1 MTEAN
6 SINSQTTGIVGNTGT
21 AFVSTAVTNHA
32 VIVGGSSSSTLTN
45 VGPSATA
52 GQVLQSGGAS
62 ADPSFSTATY
72 PSTAGTTGN
81 VLTSDGT
88 NFVSSALPAASYDPP
103 IGSMQYF
110 ANSAG
115 DAYLGANWL
124 QCDGS
129 SVSQATYA
137 TLYTRL
143 GLISDSQKATY
154 TSVSNLPAT
163 TNSIIFANS
172 LYVAVGASGAIS
184 TSTDLITWTTRTS
197 GTASNLNCIT
207 YGNGLYLAAGVTSA
221 LINSTDGITWSALTY
236 GATTTI
242 IALGYGNGKYLA
254 SNNTGLM
261 RTSTDTI
268 TWGAVTANAGVGMTS
283 INYGNG
289 VYVWTTGSS
298 TTAIGYSTDAVT
310 WTALTISTPTS
321 GIANAIFYNSL
332 FIAYV
337 AQANLDATVIL
348 YSTDGIKWL
357 SSAFAYAY
365 GPTTNNKGVF
375 VSGSKVYLLLNY
387 QTTSN
392 SANRFIGT
400 STDGFNFNT
409 YATPTTSISFNV
421 IAATANNILVAGA
434 STQYYAA
441 LYTYNTATNFILPT
455 ENIIGGLGN
464 QPTAY
469 NLYIKAL

>member
-6 SINSQTTGIVGNTGT
+6 SINSQATGIVGNTGT
-21 AFVSTAVTNHA
+21 AFVSTAVTNHG
-32 VIVGGSSSSTLTN
+32 IVLGGSSSSTLGN

-52 GQVLQSGGAS
+52 GQVLQSAGSS

-72 PSTAGTTGN
+72 PSTAGTSGN
-81 VLTSDGT
+81 VLTSNGT
-88 NFVSSALPAASYDPP
+88 NFVSSALPAAVYDPP

-124 QCDGS
+124 KCNGA

-143 GLISDSQKATY
+143 GLISDVQKATL

-163 TNSIIFANS
+163 TNSIVLGNS
-172 LYVAVGASGAIS
+172 LFVAVGASGAIS

-197 GTASNLNCIT
+197 GTASNLNSIT

-236 GATTTI
+236 GVTTTI
-242 IALGYGNGKYLA
+242 VALGFGNGKYLA
-254 SNNTGLM
+254 SSTSGAM

-268 TWGAVTANAGVGMTS
+268 TWGAVTANAGGVAMTS
-283 INYGNG
+283 INYGNST
-289 VYVWTTGSS
+289 YVWTTASS
-298 TTAIGYSTDAVT
+298 TTAVGYSTDAVT
-310 WTALTISTPTS
+310 WTALTMSVPGPGIS
-321 GIANAIFYNSL
+321 NATFFNSL
-332 FIAYV
+332 FIGYCSKS
-337 AQANLDATVIL
+337 NNDPTVIL

-357 SSAFAYAY
+357 SSAFQYAYA
-365 GPTTNNKGVF
+365 PTTDNKGIF
-375 VSGSKVYLLLNY
+375 NTGTKIYALLHF
-387 QTTSN
+387 QTPTP
-392 SANRFIGT
+392 RPVFIGI
-400 STDGFNFNT
+400 STDGLNFNV
-409 YATPTTSISFNV
+409 YNV
-421 IAATANNILVAGA
+421 ISTTVTANIVAATANNVMTAGA
-434 STQYYAA
+434 GTQYYAA

-455 ENIIGGLGN
+455 EVNIGGLGN

>member
-1 MTEAN
+1 MSTPSNALN
-6 SINSQTTGIVGNTGT
+6 INDIGLVRFDGT
-21 AFVSTAVTNHA
+21 ATFDGVTVTNHD
-32 VIVGGSSSSTLTN
+32 VLVGSTSNGITSVGPGSS
-45 VGPSATA
+45 

-62 ADPSFSTATY
+62 ADPAYSTATY
-72 PSTAGTTGN
+72 PSTAGTSGN
-81 VLTSDGT
+81 VLTSNGT

-124 QCDGS
+124 KCNGA

-143 GLISDSQKATY
+143 GLISDVQNATM
-154 TSVSNLPAT
+154 TSVSNMPAT
-163 TNSIIFANS
+163 TNSIVLGNS
-172 LYVAVGASGAIS
+172 LFVAVGNSGAIS
-184 TSTDLITWTTRTS
+184 TSTDLITWTARTS
-197 GTASNLNCIT
+197 GTASNLNSIV

-242 IALGYGNGKYLA
+242 VALGYGNGKYLA
-254 SNNTGLM
+254 ASTSGAM

-268 TWGAVTANAGVGMTS
+268 TWGAVTANAPAAISS
-283 INYGNG
+283 INYGNSK
-289 VYVWTTGSS
+289 YVWTSGSS
-298 TTAIGYSTDAVT
+298 TTGIGYSTDAVT
-310 WTALTISTPTS
+310 WTALTTSIPTAGIS
-321 GIANAIFYNSL
+321 NATFFNSL
-332 FIAYV
+332 FIAYC
-337 AQANLDATVIL
+337 AQANADATVIL
-348 YSTDGIKWL
+348 YSTDGIRWL
-357 SSAFAYAY
+357 SSVFAFAYGAA
-365 GPTTNNKGVF
+365 TDNKGIF
-375 VSGSKVYLLLNY
+375 NTGSKIYAVLKS
-387 QTTSN
+387 QAPTPRPTV
-392 SANRFIGT
+392 IGT

-409 YATPTTSISFNV
+409 YNINSTNPLANV
-421 IAATANNILVAGA
+421 IAATANNVLTAAGG
-434 STQYYAA
+434 TQYYAA